1 MRGADTRL
9 DAQRRKRNNM
19 GVSQFFRSR
28 LRLTVLLLIAFAV
41 LGILGVVIYR
51 ISGGNT
57 TPENAAELQQNLS
70 NIFGR

>member
-1 MRGADTRL
+1 MD
-9 DAQRRKRNNM
+9 
-19 GVSQFFRSR
+19 VSQFFRSR
-28 LRLTVLLLIAFAV
+28 LRLTVLILIAFIV

-51 ISGGNT
+51 ISGGNA

>member
-1 MRGADTRL
+1 
-9 DAQRRKRNNM
+9 M
-19 GVSQFFRSR
+19 GVSPSSFDGQGSHKGVSPFFRSR
-28 LRLTVLLLIAFAV
+28 LRLTVLILIAFIV
-41 LGILGVVIYR
+41 LGILGVVVYR